1 MSGGV
6 LVHALV
12 AASATSR
19 MAAVAPRPPGPPRMD
34 PLQMDMVMQESLI
47 KPPIGLCQ
55 SPLAYILYSTL
66 KLAQWWTIDGE

>member
-1 MSGGV
+1 
-6 LVHALV
+6 
-12 AASATSR
+12 
-19 MAAVAPRPPGPPRMD
+19 MD